1 MDSKEVLKKLKENGF
16 VEKSHK
22 GSHKKLV
29 KDEIMVIVAVHGK
42 KDIPLG
48 TIKNIE
54 RQSGVKL
61 R

>member
-1 MDSKEVLKKLKENGF
+1 MDSKEVLKKLKKNGF
-16 VEKSHK
+16 TEKSHT
-22 GSHKKLV
+22 GSHKKLI
-29 KDEIMVIVAVHGK
+29 KGELTVIVAVHGK

>member
-1 MDSKEVLKKLKENGF
+1 MDSKEVLKKLKEHGF
-16 VEKSHK
+16 VEKSQK
-22 GSHKKLV
+22 GSHKKLI
-29 KDEIMVIVAVHGK
+29 KENLIVIVPVHGK